1 MLDHR
6 PLVELVQGLGLVWL
20 ALGLRLG
27 LVGLAQG
34 VWRQGFVLSLLLLA
48 LTLLGVGLLTRP
60 APGPPTPRPHRSGLG
75 LSVFPASLRE
85 EWGGDLAE
93 ACWRWR
99 QQGYTRWAIRLWTLG
114 WLLQCVETRVRCAL
128 YEAVWAH
135 RWKKP

>member
-34 VWRQGFVLSLLLLA
+34 VWRQGLVLSLLLLA

-60 APGPPTPRPHRSGLG
+60 APGPPTSRPHRSGLG

-85 EWGGDLAE
+85 EWGGIWRRPAGAGVNRATRGGPS
-93 ACWRWR
+93 AC
-99 QQGYTRWAIRLWTLG
+99 GRWAGCCNASRRGCGARL
-114 WLLQCVETRVRCAL
+114 
-128 YEAVWAH
+128 
-135 RWKKP
+135 